1 MQDSFLTQLNPAQL
15 EAVKTIDG
23 ALLIL
28 AGAGSGKTK
37 TITTRLAYLIDAVG
51 IPPQNCLTLTFTN
64 KAASEMQKRALSM
77 IENITSYPPLL
88 CTFHKFGLL
97 FLKFYI
103 AKLGRKSNFILAD
116 SEDSKRIIKELNG
129 DLVPLPLVM
138 SEISR
143 YKNSQIS
150 PNEALKNAYNENY
163 KHIAKVYAAY
173 QEFLVQKNM
182 VDFDDLLLLPLE
194 ILQQNPEIAKEMSE
208 KYQYIMVDEY
218 QDTNHLQYLLL
229 KQLCS
234 THQNLC
240 VVGDDD
246 QSIYSWRGAN
256 IQNILQF
263 AKQFKGAKTI
273 KLENNYRSTQAILH
287 AANQLIAN
295 NKERLGKEL
304 KTTLGKGKPIEVL
317 RSNDEQ
323 EEVRKVA
330 KTIKELLGRGVAPR
344 EIAILFRL
352 NALSRSLE
360 EGFNREKIPYVL
372 VGAIRFYERSEIKDV
387 LSYFRV
393 LVNLDDDFSLLR
405 IINKPKRGIG
415 KTTIEKLTHLAQQHN
430 TSIFR
435 LFESNAESQKG
446 AQGQSLE
453 SQVRQAISPKA
464 YKTLQDFFETL
475 KSLQKDLQESS
486 LNFLDE
492 FESKIGLCE
501 ALGNT
506 NEEIDRV
513 SNIQEFYGVYREF
526 VKQNPL
532 SELEEFLNELA
543 LRSDQEDEEMRK
555 ESKGIEGVSCMSVHS
570 SKGLEFEYVFIIGLE
585 EGFFPMV
592 REDSSLEEE
601 RRLAYVAF
609 TRAKKELYLS
619 YVDSRFYRGN
629 RAFLRP
635 SIFLSESGASQRIG
649 GFNRAKSVAQGDCVF
664 AVSTKNGVN
673 GGGFHKGDCVMHKI
687 FGAGRGLEVNQSGK
701 EIRLKINFGGLVREI
716 FSNYVS
722 KV

>member
-1 MQDSFLTQLNPAQL
+1 MQDSFLQQLNEAQL

-37 TITTRLAYLIDAVG
+37 TITTRLAYLIDEVG
-51 IPPQNCLTLTFTN
+51 IPPEQCLTLTFTN
-64 KAASEMQKRALSM
+64 KAANEMQKRALNM
-77 IENITSYPPLL
+77 IENIATHPPLL

-97 FLKFYI
+97 FLKFHI
-103 AKLGRKSNFILAD
+103 TELGRKTNFILAD
-116 SEDSKRIIKELNG
+116 SEDSKRIIKGLNG
-129 DLVPLPLVM
+129 DLAPLALVI

-143 YKNSQIS
+143 YKNSQIT
-150 PNEALKNAYNENY
+150 PQEALKNAYNETY
-163 KHIAKVYAAY
+163 KHIAKVYQMY

-194 ILQQNPEIAKEMSE
+194 IMQKNPEIAINESK
-208 KYQYIMVDEY
+208 KYAYIMVDEY

-263 AKQFKGAKTI
+263 SEQFKGAKII
-273 KLENNYRSTQAILH
+273 KLENNYRSTQAILK

-304 KTTLGKGKPIEVL
+304 KATLDKGKPVEIL
-317 RSNDEQ
+317 HSSDEQ
-323 EEVRKVA
+323 AEVRKVA
-330 KTIKELLGRGVAPR
+330 QIIKDLLSRGISPKD
-344 EIAILFRL
+344 IAVLFRI

-360 EGFNREKIPYVL
+360 EEFNRAQIPYVL

-387 LSYFRV
+387 LSYLRV
-393 LVNLDDDFSLLR
+393 LVNLNDDFSMTR

-415 KTTIEKLTHLAQQHN
+415 KTTIEKLSTLAQKYD
-430 TSIFR
+430 TSIFG
-435 LFESNAESQKG
+435 LFEDSKENVERLQDVREALSQKT
-446 AQGQSLE
+446 
-453 SQVRQAISPKA
+453 
-464 YKTLQDFFETL
+464 YKTIKDFFATL
-475 KSLQKDLQESS
+475 KELQQNLKESS
-486 LNFLDE
+486 LSFVDE

-501 ALGNT
+501 ELGKSH
-506 NEEIDRV
+506 EEIDRV

-526 VKQNPL
+526 IKQNPL
-532 SELEEFLNELA
+532 SELEDFLNDLA
-543 LRSDQEDEEMRK
+543 LRSDQEDEEIRK

-570 SKGLEFEYVFIIGLE
+570 SKGLEFDYVFIIGLE
-585 EGFFPMV
+585 EGFFPMI

-619 YVDSRFYRGN
+619 SADSRFYKGN
-629 RAFLRP
+629 RTSLYSSVFLVESGVRGERKP
-635 SIFLSESGASQRIG
+635 KVSNFLSPKPQATRECEFQ
-649 GFNRAKSVAQGDCVF
+649 
-664 AVSTKNGVN
+664 
-673 GGGFHKGDCVMHKI
+673 KGDCVQHKI
-687 FGAGRGLEVNQSGK
+687 LGFGRVLEVNQSGK
-701 EIRLKINFGGLVREI
+701 EIRLKINFGGLEKEI
-716 FSNYVS
+716 FSHFVT

>member
-1 MQDSFLTQLNPAQL
+1 MQDSFLKQLNEAQL

-51 IPPQNCLTLTFTN
+51 IPSEQCLTLTFTN
-64 KAASEMQKRALSM
+64 KAANEMQKRALSM
-77 IENITSYPPLL
+77 IENITTHPPLL

-103 AKLGRKSNFILAD
+103 TELGRKTNFILAD
-116 SEDSKRIIKELNG
+116 SEDSKRIIKGLNG
-129 DLVPLPLVM
+129 DLAPLALAI

-143 YKNSQIS
+143 YKNSQIT
-150 PNEALKNAYNENY
+150 PQEALKNAYNETY
-163 KHIAKVYAAY
+163 KHIAKVYQMY

-194 ILQQNPEIAKEMSE
+194 IMQKNPEIAMRESK
-208 KYQYIMVDEY
+208 KYAYIMVDEY

-263 AKQFKGAKTI
+263 SEQFKGAKII
-273 KLENNYRSTQAILH
+273 KLENNYRSTQAILK

-304 KTTLGKGKPIEVL
+304 KATLEEGKPVEIL
-317 RSNDEQ
+317 HSSDEQ
-323 EEVRKVA
+323 AEVRKVA
-330 KTIKELLGRGVAPR
+330 QIIKDLLSRGISPKD
-344 EIAILFRL
+344 IAVLFRI

-360 EGFNREKIPYVL
+360 EEFNREQIPYVL

-387 LSYFRV
+387 LSYLRV
-393 LVNLDDDFSLLR
+393 LVNLNDDFSMTR

-415 KTTIEKLTHLAQQHN
+415 KTTIEKLSTLAQKYD
-430 TSIFR
+430 TSIFG
-435 LFESNAESQKG
+435 LFEDSRENVERLQNVQETLSQ
-446 AQGQSLE
+446 
-453 SQVRQAISPKA
+453 KA
-464 YKTLQDFFETL
+464 YKTIKDFFATL
-475 KSLQKDLQESS
+475 QELQQSLKESS
-486 LNFLDE
+486 LNFVDE
-492 FESKIGLCE
+492 FESKIGLCKE
-501 ALGNT
+501 FGKSH
-506 NEEIDRV
+506 EEIDRV

-526 VKQNPL
+526 IKQNPL
-532 SELEEFLNELA
+532 SELEDFLNDLA

-570 SKGLEFEYVFIIGLE
+570 SKGLEFDYVFIIGLE
-585 EGFFPMV
+585 EGFFPMI

-619 YVDSRFYRGN
+619 SADSRFYKGN
-629 RAFLRP
+629 RASLYSSVFLAESGVKGERKP
-635 SIFLSESGASQRIG
+635 KVSNFLSPKASNKCEFQ
-649 GFNRAKSVAQGDCVF
+649 
-664 AVSTKNGVN
+664 
-673 GGGFHKGDCVMHKI
+673 KGDCVQHKI
-687 FGAGRGLEVNQSGK
+687 LGFGRVLEVNQSSK
-701 EIRLKINFGGLVREI
+701 EIRLKINFGGLEKEI
-716 FSNYVS
+716 FSHFVT

>member
-1 MQDSFLTQLNPAQL
+1 MQDSFLEQLNSAQL

-51 IPPQNCLTLTFTN
+51 IPPESCLTLTFTN
-64 KAASEMQKRALSM
+64 KAAGEMQRRALSM
-77 IENITSYPPLL
+77 IDNLSTHPPLL

-103 AKLGRKSNFILAD
+103 VELGRKANFILAD
-116 SEDSKRIIKELNG
+116 SEDSKRIIKELNN
-129 DLVPLPLVM
+129 DLAPLPLVI

-143 YKNSQIS
+143 YKNSQIT
-150 PNEALKNAYNENY
+150 PQEALKNAYNANY
-163 KHIAKVYAAY
+163 EHIAKVYKEY

-194 ILQQNPEIAKEMSE
+194 IMQKNPKIAENESK

-263 AKQFKGAKTI
+263 SKQFQGAKVI
-273 KLENNYRSTQAILH
+273 KLEKNYRSTQAILK

-304 KTTLGKGKPIEVL
+304 KTTLEKGKPVEIL
-317 RSNDEQ
+317 HSSDEQ
-323 EEVRKVA
+323 AEVRRVA
-330 KTIKELLGRGVAPR
+330 TILKGLLSRGISPKQ
-344 EIAILFRL
+344 IAVLFRV

-387 LSYFRV
+387 LSYLRV
-393 LVNLDDDFSLLR
+393 LVNLDDDFSLTR
-405 IINKPKRGIG
+405 ILNKPKRGIG
-415 KTTIEKLTHLAQQHN
+415 KTTIDKLLTLTQKYN
-430 TSIFR
+430 TSIFG
-435 LFESNAESQKG
+435 LFNESQEN
-446 AQGQSLE
+446 AQRLQDVQNTL
-453 SQVRQAISPKA
+453 SQKA
-464 YKTLQDFFETL
+464 YKTMKEFFIT
-475 KSLQKDLQESS
+475 LQELQHNLQEAS
-486 LNFLDE
+486 LNFPDE
-492 FESKIGLCE
+492 FERRIKLCE
-501 ALGNT
+501 ALGQSH
-506 NEEIDRV
+506 EEIDRV
-513 SNIQEFYGVYREF
+513 SNIEEFYGVYREF
-526 VKQNPL
+526 FKQNPL
-532 SELEEFLNELA
+532 SNLEDFLNDLA
-543 LRSDQEDEEMRK
+543 LRSDQEDTEMRQ

-570 SKGLEFEYVFIIGLE
+570 SKGLEFDYVFVIGLE
-585 EGFFPMV
+585 EGFFPMT

-619 YVDSRFYRGN
+619 FVDSRFYRGN
-629 RAFLRP
+629 RATLPPSKFLAESGVGNKGEAKQPKQNSFAPTIRR
-635 SIFLSESGASQRIG
+635 SFVNTSSESGFS
-649 GFNRAKSVAQGDCVF
+649 
-664 AVSTKNGVN
+664 
-673 GGGFHKGDCVMHKI
+673 KGDCVMHKI
-687 FGAGRGLEVNQSGK
+687 LGAGRIVEVRQEGK
-701 EIRLKINFGGLVREI
+701 TTRLKINFGGLEKEI
-716 FSNYVS
+716 FSDFVT

>member
-1 MQDSFLTQLNPAQL
+1 MQDSFLEQLNSAQL
-15 EAVKTIDG
+15 EAVQTIDG

-37 TITTRLAYLIDAVG
+37 TITTRLAYLIDEIG
-51 IPPQNCLTLTFTN
+51 IPPESCLTLTFTN
-64 KAASEMQKRALSM
+64 KAAGEMQRRALSM
-77 IENITSYPPLL
+77 IDNFSTHPPLL

-103 AKLGRKSNFILAD
+103 VELERKANFILAD
-116 SEDSKRIIKELNG
+116 SEDSKRIIKELNN
-129 DLVPLPLVM
+129 DLAPLPLVV

-143 YKNSQIS
+143 YKNSQIT
-150 PNEALKNAYNENY
+150 PQEALKNAYNANY
-163 KHIAKVYAAY
+163 EHIAKVYKEY

-194 ILQQNPEIAKEMSE
+194 IMQKNPEIAENESK

-263 AKQFKGAKTI
+263 SKQFQGAKVI
-273 KLENNYRSTQAILH
+273 KLEENYRSTQAILK

-304 KTTLGKGKPIEVL
+304 KTTLEKGKPVEIL
-317 RSNDEQ
+317 HSSDEQ
-323 EEVRKVA
+323 AEVRKVA
-330 KTIKELLGRGVAPR
+330 TILKSLLSRGISPKQ
-344 EIAILFRL
+344 IAVLFRV

-387 LSYFRV
+387 LSYLRV
-393 LVNLDDDFSLLR
+393 LVNLDDDFSLTR
-405 IINKPKRGIG
+405 ILNKPKRGIG
-415 KTTIEKLTHLAQQHN
+415 KTTIDKLLTLTQKYN
-430 TSIFR
+430 TSIFG
-435 LFESNAESQKG
+435 LFRESQDNAERLQDVQNTLSQ
-446 AQGQSLE
+446 
-453 SQVRQAISPKA
+453 KA
-464 YKTLQDFFETL
+464 YKTIKEFFIT
-475 KSLQKDLQESS
+475 LQELQHNLQEAS
-486 LNFLDE
+486 LSFPDE
-492 FESKIGLCE
+492 FEGRIKLCE
-501 ALGNT
+501 ALGQSH
-506 NEEIDRV
+506 EEVDRV
-513 SNIQEFYGVYREF
+513 SNIEEFYGVYREF
-526 VKQNPL
+526 FKQNPL
-532 SELEEFLNELA
+532 SNLEDFLNDLA
-543 LRSDQEDEEMRK
+543 LRSDQEDTEMRQ

-570 SKGLEFEYVFIIGLE
+570 SKGLEFDYVFVIGLE
-585 EGFFPMV
+585 EGFFPMT

-619 YVDSRFYRGN
+619 FVDSRFYRGN
-629 RAFLRP
+629 RATLPPSKFLAESGVGHNGEVKQLKQNSFTPTIRR
-635 SIFLSESGASQRIG
+635 SFVNASSESGFS
-649 GFNRAKSVAQGDCVF
+649 
-664 AVSTKNGVN
+664 
-673 GGGFHKGDCVMHKI
+673 KGDCVMHKI
-687 FGAGRGLEVNQSGK
+687 LGAGRVVEVRQEGK
-701 EIRLKINFGGLVREI
+701 TTRLKINFGGLEKEI
-716 FSNYVS
+716 FSDFVT

>member
-1 MQDSFLTQLNPAQL
+1 MQDSFLEQLNSAQL

-37 TITTRLAYLIDAVG
+37 TITTRLAYLIDEVG
-51 IPPQNCLTLTFTN
+51 IPPESCLTLTFTN
-64 KAASEMQKRALSM
+64 KAAGEMQRRALSM
-77 IENITSYPPLL
+77 IDNFSTHPPLL

-103 AKLGRKSNFILAD
+103 VELERKANFILAD
-116 SEDSKRIIKELNG
+116 SEDSRRIIKELNN
-129 DLVPLPLVM
+129 DLAPLPLVM

-143 YKNSQIS
+143 YKNSQIT
-150 PNEALKNAYNENY
+150 PQEALKNAYNANY
-163 KHIAKVYAAY
+163 EHIAKVYKEY

-194 ILQQNPEIAKEMSE
+194 IMQKNPEIAENESK

-263 AKQFKGAKTI
+263 SKQFQGAKVI
-273 KLENNYRSTQAILH
+273 KLEENYRSTQAILK

-304 KTTLGKGKPIEVL
+304 KTTLEKGKPVEIL
-317 RSNDEQ
+317 HSSDEQ
-323 EEVRKVA
+323 AEVRKVA
-330 KTIKELLGRGVAPR
+330 TILKSLLSRGIAPKQ
-344 EIAILFRL
+344 IAVLFRV

-387 LSYFRV
+387 LSYLRV
-393 LVNLDDDFSLLR
+393 LVNLDDDFSLTR
-405 IINKPKRGIG
+405 ILNKPKRGIG
-415 KTTIEKLTHLAQQHN
+415 KTTIDKLLTLTQKYN
-430 TSIFR
+430 TSIFG
-435 LFESNAESQKG
+435 LFRESQDNAERLQDVQNTLSQ
-446 AQGQSLE
+446 
-453 SQVRQAISPKA
+453 KA
-464 YKTLQDFFETL
+464 YKTIKEFFIT
-475 KSLQKDLQESS
+475 LQELQHNLQEAS
-486 LNFLDE
+486 LSFPDE
-492 FESKIGLCE
+492 FERRIKLCE
-501 ALGNT
+501 ALGQSH
-506 NEEIDRV
+506 EEIDRV
-513 SNIQEFYGVYREF
+513 SNIEEFYGVYREF
-526 VKQNPL
+526 FKQNPL
-532 SELEEFLNELA
+532 SNLEDFLNDLA
-543 LRSDQEDEEMRK
+543 LRSDQEDTEMRQ

-570 SKGLEFEYVFIIGLE
+570 SKGLEFDYVFVIGLE
-585 EGFFPMV
+585 EGFFPMT

-619 YVDSRFYRGN
+619 FVDSRFYRGN
-629 RAFLRP
+629 RATLPPSKFLAESGVGHKGEAKQLKQNSFTPTIRR
-635 SIFLSESGASQRIG
+635 SFVNASSESGFS
-649 GFNRAKSVAQGDCVF
+649 
-664 AVSTKNGVN
+664 
-673 GGGFHKGDCVMHKI
+673 KGDCVMHKI
-687 FGAGRGLEVNQSGK
+687 LGAGRVVEVRQEGK
-701 EIRLKINFGGLVREI
+701 TTRLKINFGGLEKEI
-716 FSNYVS
+716 FSDFVT

>member
-1 MQDSFLTQLNPAQL
+1 MQDSFLKQLNAAQL
-15 EAVKTIDG
+15 EAVQTIDG

-51 IPPQNCLTLTFTN
+51 IPPEQCLTLTFTN
-64 KAASEMQKRALSM
+64 KAANEMQKRALSM
-77 IENITSYPPLL
+77 IENITTHPPLL

-103 AKLGRKSNFILAD
+103 TEIGRKANFILAD
-116 SEDSKRIIKELNG
+116 SEDSKRMIKELNG
-129 DLVPLPLVM
+129 DLVPLALTI

-143 YKNSQIS
+143 YKNSQIT
-150 PNEALKNAYNENY
+150 PQEALKNAYNEIY
-163 KHIAKVYAAY
+163 QHIAKVYQMY
-173 QEFLVQKNM
+173 QESLVQKNR

-194 ILQQNPEIAKEMSE
+194 IMQKNPEIARRESE
-208 KYQYIMVDEY
+208 KYAYIMVDEY

-263 AKQFKGAKTI
+263 SEQFKGAKII
-273 KLENNYRSTQAILH
+273 KLESNYRSTQAILK

-304 KTTLGKGKPIEVL
+304 KATLSEGKPVEIL
-317 RSNDEQ
+317 HSSDEQ
-323 EEVRKVA
+323 AEVRKVA
-330 KTIKELLGRGVAPR
+330 QIIKDLLSRGISPKD
-344 EIAILFRL
+344 IAVLFRI

-360 EGFNREKIPYVL
+360 EEFNREQIPYVL

-387 LSYFRV
+387 LSYLRV
-393 LVNLDDDFSLLR
+393 LVNLDDDFSMTR

-415 KTTIEKLTHLAQQHN
+415 KTTIEKLSILAQKYN
-430 TSIFR
+430 TSIFG
-435 LFESNAESQKG
+435 LFEDENVERLQNVRETLSQ
-446 AQGQSLE
+446 
-453 SQVRQAISPKA
+453 KA
-464 YKTLQDFFETL
+464 YKTIKDFFATL
-475 KSLQKDLQESS
+475 QELQQSLKESS
-486 LNFLDE
+486 LGFVDE
-492 FESKIGLCE
+492 FENKIGLCRE
-501 ALGNT
+501 FGKSH
-506 NEEIDRV
+506 EEIDRV

-526 VKQNPL
+526 IKQNPL
-532 SELEEFLNELA
+532 SELEDFLNDLA

-570 SKGLEFEYVFIIGLE
+570 SKGLEFDYVFIIGLE
-585 EGFFPMV
+585 EGFFPMI

-619 YVDSRFYRGN
+619 SADSRFYKGN
-629 RAFLRP
+629 RASLYSSVFLAESGVRGERKP
-635 SIFLSESGASQRIG
+635 KVSNFLSSKPQASSECEFQ
-649 GFNRAKSVAQGDCVF
+649 
-664 AVSTKNGVN
+664 
-673 GGGFHKGDCVMHKI
+673 KGDCVQHKI
-687 FGAGRGLEVNQSGK
+687 LGFGRVLEVNQSGK
-701 EIRLKINFGGLVREI
+701 EIRLKINFGGLEKEI
-716 FSNYVS
+716 FSHFVT

>member
-1 MQDSFLTQLNPAQL
+1 MQDSFLEQLNSAQL
-15 EAVKTIDG
+15 EAVQTIDG

-37 TITTRLAYLIDAVG
+37 TITTRLAYLIDEVG
-51 IPPQNCLTLTFTN
+51 IPPESCLTLTFTN
-64 KAASEMQKRALSM
+64 KAAGEMQRRALSM
-77 IENITSYPPLL
+77 IDNLSTHPPLL

-103 AKLGRKSNFILAD
+103 TELGRKANFILAD
-116 SEDSKRIIKELNG
+116 SEDSKRIIKELNN
-129 DLVPLPLVM
+129 DLAPLPLVV

-143 YKNSQIS
+143 YKNSQIT
-150 PNEALKNAYNENY
+150 PQEALKNAYNANY
-163 KHIAKVYAAY
+163 EHIAKVYKEY

-194 ILQQNPEIAKEMSE
+194 IMQKNPKIAENESK

-263 AKQFKGAKTI
+263 SKQFQGAKVI
-273 KLENNYRSTQAILH
+273 KLEENYRSTQAILK

-304 KTTLGKGKPIEVL
+304 KTTLEKGKPVEIL
-317 RSNDEQ
+317 HSSDEQ
-323 EEVRKVA
+323 AEVRKVA
-330 KTIKELLGRGVAPR
+330 TILKSLLSRGIAPKQ
-344 EIAILFRL
+344 IAVLFRV

-387 LSYFRV
+387 LSYLRV
-393 LVNLDDDFSLLR
+393 LVNLDDDFSLTR
-405 IINKPKRGIG
+405 ILNKPKRGIG
-415 KTTIEKLTHLAQQHN
+415 KTTIDKLLTLTQKYN
-430 TSIFR
+430 TSIFG
-435 LFESNAESQKG
+435 LFRESQDNAERLQDVQNTLSQ
-446 AQGQSLE
+446 
-453 SQVRQAISPKA
+453 KA
-464 YKTLQDFFETL
+464 YKTIKEFFIT
-475 KSLQKDLQESS
+475 LQELQHNLQEAS
-486 LNFLDE
+486 LSFPDE
-492 FESKIGLCE
+492 FEGRIKLCE
-501 ALGNT
+501 ALGQSH
-506 NEEIDRV
+506 EEIDRV
-513 SNIQEFYGVYREF
+513 SNIEEFYGVYREF
-526 VKQNPL
+526 FKQNPL
-532 SELEEFLNELA
+532 SNLEDFLNDLA
-543 LRSDQEDEEMRK
+543 LRSDQEDTEMRQ

-570 SKGLEFEYVFIIGLE
+570 SKGLEFDYVFVIGLE
-585 EGFFPMV
+585 EGFFPMT

-619 YVDSRFYRGN
+619 FVDSRFYRGN
-629 RAFLRP
+629 RATLPPSKFLAESGVGHKGEAKQLKQNSFTPTIRR
-635 SIFLSESGASQRIG
+635 SFVNASSESGFS
-649 GFNRAKSVAQGDCVF
+649 
-664 AVSTKNGVN
+664 
-673 GGGFHKGDCVMHKI
+673 KGDCVMHKI
-687 FGAGRGLEVNQSGK
+687 LGAGRVVEVRQEGK
-701 EIRLKINFGGLVREI
+701 TTRLKINFGGLEKEI
-716 FSNYVS
+716 FSDFVT

>member
-1 MQDSFLTQLNPAQL
+1 MQDSFLKQLNAAQL
-15 EAVKTIDG
+15 EAVQTIDG

-51 IPPQNCLTLTFTN
+51 IPPEQCLTLTFTN
-64 KAASEMQKRALSM
+64 KAANEMQKRALSM
-77 IENITSYPPLL
+77 IENITTHPPLL

-97 FLKFYI
+97 FLKFHI
-103 AKLGRKSNFILAD
+103 TELGRKANFVLAD
-116 SEDSKRIIKELNG
+116 SEDSKRMIKELNG
-129 DLVPLPLVM
+129 DLVPLALTI

-143 YKNSQIS
+143 YKNSQIT
-150 PNEALKNAYNENY
+150 PQEALKNAYNETY
-163 KHIAKVYAAY
+163 QHIAKVYQEY
-173 QEFLVQKNM
+173 QESLVQKNR

-194 ILQQNPEIAKEMSE
+194 IMQKNPEIAISE
-208 KYQYIMVDEY
+208 SKKYAYIMVDEY

-263 AKQFKGAKTI
+263 SKQFKGAKII
-273 KLENNYRSTQAILH
+273 KLENNYRSTQAILK

-304 KTTLGKGKPIEVL
+304 KATLDKGKPVEIL
-317 RSNDEQ
+317 HSSDEQ
-323 EEVRKVA
+323 AEVRKVA
-330 KTIKELLGRGVAPR
+330 QIIKDLLSRGISPR
-344 EIAILFRL
+344 NIAVLFRI

-360 EGFNREKIPYVL
+360 EEFNRAQIPYVL

-387 LSYFRV
+387 LSYLRV
-393 LVNLDDDFSLLR
+393 LVNLDDDFSMTR

-415 KTTIEKLTHLAQQHN
+415 KTTIEKLSTLAQKYD
-430 TSIFR
+430 TSIFG
-435 LFESNAESQKG
+435 LFEDSKENAERLQNVRETLSQKTYKTIKDFF
-446 AQGQSLE
+446 ATLQELQQSL
-453 SQVRQAISPKA
+453 K
-464 YKTLQDFFETL
+464 
-475 KSLQKDLQESS
+475 ESS
-486 LNFLDE
+486 LKFVDE
-492 FESKIGLCE
+492 FENKIGLCK

-506 NEEIDRV
+506 HEEVDRV

-526 VKQNPL
+526 IKQNPL
-532 SELEEFLNELA
+532 SELEDFLNDLA

-570 SKGLEFEYVFIIGLE
+570 SKGLEFDYVFIIGLE
-585 EGFFPMV
+585 EGFFPMI

-619 YVDSRFYRGN
+619 FVDSRFYKGN
-629 RAFLRP
+629 RASLYA
-635 SIFLSESGASQRIG
+635 SIFLTESGV
-649 GFNRAKSVAQGDCVF
+649 KSGKKPKVSNFLSPKPQVARECEFQ
-664 AVSTKNGVN
+664 
-673 GGGFHKGDCVMHKI
+673 KGDCVQHKI
-687 FGAGRGLEVNQSGK
+687 LGFGRVLEVNQSGK
-701 EIRLKINFGGLVREI
+701 EIRLRINFGGLEKEI
-716 FSNYVS
+716 FSHFVT